1 MVSIGLPG
9 GAVARI
15 RFAVSCL
22 WEVATSVR
30 VLRDTG
36 DHAVHLPWV
45 TRVGPRLVD
54 AGLLPADG
62 TGAAGGVGVAGAARA
77 AGGAGTAGGAR
88 PGSGAGTAGGV
99 RPGGGV
105 RAAGGG
111 LLWQLIPAGPHY
123 LPDFLTPAPDGL
135 VPDLDAELAV
145 LRSTPPEVV
154 RADLDVYPGRH
165 APAVRAL
172 YADPAE
178 GLRRLADEIA
188 EYWRLALAPD
198 WARIRLLL
206 DAEVHYRA
214 RRLAADGAAGLLND
228 LHRQVRW
235 EGETL
240 AIAQRHC
247 TAADVPDGEGLVL
260 IPSVF
265 VWPAVLSVATGPA
278 PQLGYPARGIATLW
292 EAPRRASDSL
302 AAVLGRGR
310 ARVLAEMAAPASTTE
325 LARRTGLTA
334 GGVSQHLAVLRAAGL
349 VATHRTGRTVLNSRT
364 TVAEALLSV
373 AG

>member
-30 VLRDTG
+30 VLRDAG
-36 DHAVHLPWV
+36 DHAVHLPWA
-45 TRVGPRLVD
+45 TRVRPRLAD
-54 AGLLPADG
+54 AGLIPPA
-62 TGAAGGVGVAGAARA
+62 TAAF
-77 AGGAGTAGGAR
+77 
-88 PGSGAGTAGGV
+88 PGDSA
-99 RPGGGV
+99 
-105 RAAGGG
+105 GG

-123 LPDFLTPAPDGL
+123 LPDFLTPAPEGL
-135 VPDLDAELAV
+135 NPDLDTELGRLLA
-145 LRSTPPEVV
+145 TPVEVV
-154 RADLDVYPGRH
+154 RADLDSYAGRH
-165 APAVRAL
+165 SPAVRDL
-172 YADPAE
+172 YADPVA
-178 GLRRLADEIA
+178 GLRRLADEIVR
-188 EYWRLALAPD
+188 YWRIALAPD
-198 WARIRLLL
+198 WARLRLLL
-206 DAEVHYRA
+206 DAEVHRRA

-240 AIAQRHC
+240 AIAQQHC
-247 TAADVPDGEGLVL
+247 TAADVPDGNGLVL

-265 VWPAVLSVATGPA
+265 VWPSVLSVAAGPA
-278 PQLGYPARGIATLW
+278 PQLAYPARGVATLW
-292 EAPRRASDSL
+292 ETPRQSSDSL

-310 ARVLAEMAAPASTTE
+310 ARVLAEMRAPVSTTE
-325 LARRTGLTA
+325 LARRTGLSA

-349 VATHRTGRTVLNSRT
+349 VTTHRSGRTVLNSRT